1 MCAFGR
7 FPPEEVISVNLISG
21 SGECGV
27 HIAAGLGRLE
37 MLKVRETYICI
48 NIIRIIIILL
58 LHQVLVAHGANLGV
72 ADQQGD
78 SAVYWAARQGHAP
91 VIR

>member
-1 MCAFGR
+1 M
-7 FPPEEVISVNLISG
+7 I
-21 SGECGV
+21 
-27 HIAAGLGRLE
+27 
-37 MLKVRETYICI
+37 TI
-48 NIIRIIIILL
+48 NIIFIINYHHPRLP
-58 LHQVLVAHGANLGV
+58 QVLVAHGANLGV

>member
-1 MCAFGR
+1 MWSAHCCW
-7 FPPEEVISVNLISG
+7 SW
-21 SGECGV
+21 
-27 HIAAGLGRLE
+27 
-37 MLKVRETYICI
+37 ETGDAQS
-48 NIIRIIIILL
+48 NHHH
-58 LHQVLVAHGANLGV
+58 LHQHRQHQPHHRRHAQVLVAHGANLGV